1 MKQIISTLTLMIAIV
16 FLFLMSIVACD
27 NSSHDKE
34 IVVTELT
41 IPIYFDNVVDNQVT
55 IIRSKHEYKSF
66 FSDYD
71 VDLPS
76 IDFNHNTL
84 IVARGVTSR
93 GIVENADKV
102 IRCFWNDDALNVSI
116 NIPVDFT
123 FSADPW
129 YCIFLID
136 DRIRENQNVL
146 LNVDEILI

>member
-1 MKQIISTLTLMIAIV
+1 MKHLINIAV
-16 FLFLMSIVACD
+16 VLFFLVGVVACD
-27 NSSHDKE
+27 NSPHDNE
-34 IVVTELT
+34 IVVTELA

-55 IIRSKHEYKSF
+55 IIRSKHEYNSF

-93 GIVENADKV
+93 GIVENAEKV
-102 IRCFWNDDALNVSI
+102 IRCFWNEDVLNVSI

-129 YCIFLID
+129 CCIFLID
-136 DRIRENQNVL
+136 DKIRENQNVT
-146 LNVDEILI
+146 LNVNEILI

>member
-1 MKQIISTLTLMIAIV
+1 MKHLINLAVVLF
-16 FLFLMSIVACD
+16 FLVGVVACD

-41 IPIYFDNVVDNQVT
+41 IPIYFDNVVDNQVS
-55 IIRSKHEYKSF
+55 IIRNKYEYESF

-84 IVARGVTSR
+84 IVVRGVTSR

-102 IRCFWNDDALNVSI
+102 IRCFWNDDTLNVSV

-123 FSADPW
+123 FSADAW
-129 YCIFLID
+129 CCVFLID
-136 DRIRENQNVL
+136 DKIRENQNVT
-146 LNVDEILI
+146 LNVNEILI

>member
-41 IPIYFDNVVDNQVT
+41 IPIYFDNVVDDQVT
-55 IIRSKHEYKSF
+55 IIRSKYEYKSF

-76 IDFNHNTL
+76 IDFNHSTL

>member
-1 MKQIISTLTLMIAIV
+1 MRNILFVAVV
-16 FLFLMSIVACD
+16 FLFMMGVVACD
-27 NSSHDKE
+27 NPSSYKD

-55 IIRSKHEYKSF
+55 IIRSKSEYKSF

-71 VDLPS
+71 VDMPS

-84 IVARGVTSR
+84 IVARGVTYR

-102 IRCFWNDDALNVSI
+102 IRCFWNNDTLNVSI

-129 YCIFLID
+129 CCIFLID
-136 DRIRENQNVL
+136 DKIRENQNVL